1 MVGLSIGGSLVLR
14 QLLFMALLVV
24 LGIVAYFASLDLR
37 DLAHAVVVSDPATA
51 VRKAAELEAAANGL
65 SNNLLFGTALGCVL
79 VLAVSIPVIHR
90 TVAKPVET
98 LARQMA
104 TLAAGSTDIEIDS
117 AQTKRKDE
125 IGAITRALSGLRDAV
140 RTNNSLAAEIRTRDD
155 REARLVREAAVRA
168 KVEKFSQDLS
178 ATMTRL
184 SAMTKRVAEASEAMI
199 EAARHA
205 AEGSNQAKTASSHAA
220 SDVSSVAIASEQLLA
235 SIEEIS
241 RQVVQSTAVV
251 KRAVSESVESS
262 TGIER
267 LAASARRVGDVVS
280 LISRIAAQ
288 TNLLALN
295 ATIEAARA
303 GEAGRGFAVV
313 AQEVKTLATQT
324 ARATQEISGQI
335 ADMQAATESSVAAID
350 TIQTKI
356 GEIEQIS
363 AIIASAVQEQGAS
376 TQEITRNVRS
386 AASGTT
392 AMSSFVEGVAKAVV
406 ETSVSVES
414 VVDLARALDD
424 LAATMSS
431 DVRSFTEELQRT
443 A

>member
-1 MVGLSIGGSLVLR
+1 
-14 QLLFMALLVV
+14 MALLVV
-24 LGIVAYFASLDLR
+24 LGIIAYVAALDLR
-37 DLAHAVVVSDPATA
+37 DLAHSVATADPATA
-51 VRKAAELEAAANGL
+51 IHRAGELEIAAATL
-65 SNNLLFGTALGCVL
+65 SNNLLLGTGLGCLLIV
-79 VLAVSIPVIHR
+79 AVSIPVIHR

-104 TLAAGSTDIEIDS
+104 ALAAGSTEIEIES
-117 AQTKRKDE
+117 NQTKRKDE
-125 IGAITRALSGLRDAV
+125 IGAISRALCVLRDAV
-140 RTNNSLAAEIRTRDD
+140 RTNNALVAEIRARDD
-155 REARLVREAAVRA
+155 REARLVREAAIRA

-178 ATMTRL
+178 STMIRL
-184 SAMTKRVAEASEAMI
+184 GAMTKRMAAASEAMI

-205 AEGSNQAKTASSHAA
+205 AEGSNQAKIASSHAA
-220 SDVSSVAIASEQLLA
+220 NDVSSVAIASEQLLA

-241 RQVVQSTAVV
+241 RQVVQSTTVV

-267 LAASARRVGDVVS
+267 LATAARRVGDVVS

-335 ADMQAATESSVAAID
+335 ADMQAATESSVTAID

-386 AASGTT
+386 AASGTS
-392 AMSSFVEGVAKAVV
+392 AMSNFVEGVAKAVV
-406 ETSVSVES
+406 ETSDSVES
-414 VVDLARALDD
+414 VVELARALDD
-424 LAATMSS
+424 LAATMAN
-431 DVRSFTEELQRT
+431 DVRAFADELQ
-443 A
+443 AA